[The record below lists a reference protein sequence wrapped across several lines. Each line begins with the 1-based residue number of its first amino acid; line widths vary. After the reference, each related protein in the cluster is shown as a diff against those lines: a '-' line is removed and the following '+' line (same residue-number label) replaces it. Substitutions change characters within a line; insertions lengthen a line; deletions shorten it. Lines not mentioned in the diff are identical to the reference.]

1 MGEKENILKE
11 QGEKMIRSALKAV
24 DPFVLVKD
32 SLKREDQLLYV
43 EGWECDLKKIKRI
56 VVLGAGKAS
65 ARMALGVEEILL
77 DKIYSGIVITKKN
90 YSTKLKKIELV
101 FGGHP
106 IPDEDS
112 LRGTKRIIDLLSTA
126 QEEDLVV
133 GLFSGGGSSLLAF
146 PVEKI
151 SLEDKRKITDL
162 LLRSGADIEEVNT
175 IRKHI
180 SLVKGGRLT
189 RWGNPRFFLS
199 LILSDV
205 IGDPLNAVASGP
217 TTFDN
222 TTFSDCLT
230 ILKKYHILDRTP
242 ESIRGF
248 LERNLNKKK
257 NETLKM
263 DDPIF
268 KKVRNIIIG
277 SNSLA
282 LKKAEEKAKELGFN
296 TLILSS
302 SVSGDT
308 GKAAKEHAELAKR
321 IRKENKPL
329 SPPACVISGGET
341 TVKVKGAGLGGR
353 NQEFVLVSAMEIEG
367 LKDVVIFS
375 INTDGTDGPTDAAGA
390 FCNGNTIFKT
400 KELSLDPYAYLEN
413 NDSYHFFEKV
423 GGLINT
429 GPTLTNVM
437 DIHLMLI
444 G

>member
-1 MGEKENILKE
+1 M
-11 QGEKMIRSALKAV
+11 SALKAV
-24 DPFVLVKD
+24 DPFVLVKN
-32 SLKREDQLLYV
+32 SLKREDQLLYA

-56 VVLGAGKAS
+56 FVVGAGKAS
-65 ARMALGVEEILL
+65 ASMALGVEEILL

-112 LRGTKRIIDLLSTA
+112 LKGTKRIIDLLSTA
-126 QEEDLVV
+126 QEDDLVI

-151 SLEDKRKITDL
+151 SLEDKKKITDL
-162 LLRSGADIEEVNT
+162 LLRSGADIKEINT

-180 SLVKGGRLT
+180 SSVKGGRLA
-189 RWGNPRFFLS
+189 RWAYPATILS

-222 TTFSDCLT
+222 TTFSDCIK
-230 ILKKYHILDRTP
+230 ILKRYNLIDKTPKSILQ
-242 ESIRGF
+242 F
-248 LERNLNKKK
+248 LERNFNGKE
-257 NETLKM
+257 NETLKA

-268 KKVRNIIIG
+268 KKVKNIIIG

-282 LKKAEEKAKELGFN
+282 LKEAEKKAKELGFN

-302 SVSGDT
+302 SISGDT
-308 GKAAKEHAELAKR
+308 AEAAKQHSELAKR
-321 IRKENKPL
+321 IRKENKPVKA
-329 SPPACVISGGET
+329 PACIISGGET
-341 TVKVKGAGLGGR
+341 TVEVKGDGLGGR

-367 LKDVVIFS
+367 LDDVVIFS
-375 INTDGTDGPTDAAGA
+375 INTDGADGPTEAAGA
-390 FCNGNTIFKT
+390 FCDGKTIFKA
-400 KELSLDPYAYLEN
+400 KDLKLDPYGYLEN
-413 NDSYHFFEKV
+413 NDSYHFFEKLD
-423 GGLINT
+423 GLIKT

-437 DIHLMLI
+437 DIHLILV